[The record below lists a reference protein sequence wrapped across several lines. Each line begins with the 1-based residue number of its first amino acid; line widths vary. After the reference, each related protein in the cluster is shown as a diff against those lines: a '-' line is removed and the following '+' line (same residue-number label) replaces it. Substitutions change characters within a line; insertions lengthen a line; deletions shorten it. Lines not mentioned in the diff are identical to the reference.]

1 MIQDKVSVSN
11 GEQTRPVISDREFQ
25 LRVERVQKEMQKQ
38 GIDVLLAFGNEA
50 EPQFQRYFSDYWP
63 SFESAG
69 VIMAAQGAPILL
81 IGPESM
87 TYARDRSRISEI
99 RRLAAFRE
107 SSNPEYPGHTLDTFA
122 DVIDNLQILGP
133 LRRMAIAGYNLV
145 PHYLFEELKQA
156 LMRFQG
162 IEIVHGDELVL
173 KLRMVKSA
181 AEIECMRYAGKI
193 TARAMDYTIE
203 RMQPGMTELEVRGL
217 ALGRMH
223 ELGAE
228 NESYPTWVLAGLG
241 GNQAISRARHK
252 IIEKNELVHLQIGA
266 RYEGYASTIGRP
278 VIFGKPEKWMK
289 NAIQAGYEGYQAV
302 FAELVA
308 GNNAGNVARAYLR
321 TMRKNGYADWL
332 LYGPCHGTGLMEG
345 EPPWIEE
352 NSDYIMLENMT
363 YCICLFMGN
372 KQGYGFRLE
381 DSIRVAEGEAENMTN
396 YRKDIIVI
404 P

>member
-1 MIQDKVSVSN
+1 MMHHNETVLKV
-11 GEQTRPVISDREFQ
+11 EQARPVISNREFQ
-25 LRVERVQKEMQKQ
+25 LRAERVQGEMKNQ
-38 GIDVLLAFGNEA
+38 GIDILLAFGNEA

-122 DVIDNLQILGP
+122 DVISSLP
-133 LRRMAIAGYNLV
+133 LSWPIQRMAIAGYNLV
-145 PHYLFEELKQA
+145 PHYLFEELREELK
-156 LMRFQG
+156 RFQKV
-162 IEIVHGDELVL
+162 EIVRGDELVM
-173 KLRMVKSA
+173 KLRMVKSV

-228 NESYPTWVLAGLG
+228 NESYPTWILAGLG

-278 VIFGKPEKWMK
+278 VIFGKPEMWMK

-302 FAELVA
+302 LSELVA
-308 GNNAGNVARAYLR
+308 GNNAGNVARAYLK
-321 TMRKNGYADWL
+321 TMRQNGHADWL

-396 YRKDIIVI
+396 YRRDIIVI
-404 P
+404 Q